1 MCPTAKNTDYWG
13 KRMASLEDD
22 QYQRSAAYYKD
33 VQRQYIRATNS
44 IQMDIGR
51 WYQRLADNNDISYAG
66 AKKLLKKNE
75 LEEFK
80 WTVEDYIK
88 AGEEN
93 AVDQRWMKELENAS
107 ARPYILPGG
116 NEASDAAARRAV
128 INGVRGGHD
137 GLPA

>member
-1 MCPTAKNTDYWG
+1 
-13 KRMASLEDD
+13 MASLEDD

-44 IQMDIGR
+44 IQMDIMR

-80 WTVEDYIK
+80 WTVEDYGT
-88 AGEEN
+88 GECI
-93 AVDQRWMKELENAS
+93 
-107 ARPYILPGG
+107 RPAPHILPGG
-116 NEASDAAARRAV
+116 NEAPDAAACGTV
-128 INGVRGGHD
+128 INGV
-137 GLPA
+137 

>member
-1 MCPTAKNTDYWG
+1 
-13 KRMASLEDD
+13 MASLEDD

-75 LEEFK
+75 LERK
-80 WTVEDYIK
+80 MQLTS
-88 AGEEN
+88 AG
-93 AVDQRWMKELENAS
+93 
-107 ARPYILPGG
+107 
-116 NEASDAAARRAV
+116 
-128 INGVRGGHD
+128 
-137 GLPA
+137 